1 MKRSLKDLAEQ
12 VGGRALGNAAV
23 DLTGVSNIQSAAP
36 GDLVFVEDEKQSP
49 AGARI
54 VRLGRRRRGVCRRG
68 DAHET
73 AADREPAPLGLR
85 PRGTNSLP
93 SSEA

>member
-36 GDLVFVEDEKQSP
+36 GDLVFVEDEKNLRLALESCASAVV
-49 AGARI
+49 AGEFAAEETRTKPLLIASQPRLAFAR
-54 VRLGRRRRGVCRRG
+54 
-68 DAHET
+68 
-73 AADREPAPLGLR
+73 AAQLLCGSRA
-85 PRGTNSLP
+85 
-93 SSEA
+93 A